1 MSKKNRKAAPEKET
15 YKAADYYKLKTKAVD
30 DLVNANESN
39 SPKVSQK
46 ELNKYKSGPKFRI
59 PDMVKIVFIKWWFSA
74 SVCFFFFWGLGT
86 YVSDMLDMLFI
97 TGIALGIVTDLLT
110 NNVLRFF
117 EPSPAVW
124 SKWINFYKKRYATF
138 PLNILYSFLV
148 LFFVFSAYGL
158 INYTVMHIKHLTTVN
173 TYVGVEPILFGLLY
187 MGFDMLILMFRNT
200 FRSIVRDARKP
211 GR

>member
-1 MSKKNRKAAPEKET
+1 MSKKNRKTAPEKET

-59 PDMVKIVFIKWWFSA
+59 PDMVKILFIKWWFSA
-74 SVCFFFFWGLGT
+74 SVCFFFLWGLGN
-86 YVSDMLDMLFI
+86 YVSDTLDMLFI
-97 TGIALGIVTDLLT
+97 TAIALGIVTDLLT
-110 NNVLRFF
+110 NNALRFF
-117 EPSPAVW
+117 EPSAAAW
-124 SKWINFYKKRYATF
+124 AKWINFYKKRYATF

-148 LFFVFSAYGL
+148 LFLVFSAYGL
-158 INYTVMHIKHLTTVN
+158 INYTVLHVTGNI
-173 TYVGVEPILFGLLY
+173 YVGVEPILFGLLY
-187 MGFDMLILMFRNT
+187 MGFDMLILLFRNT